1 MTGLRV
7 LVAAQAVSLAGSGI
21 NAAAVAYLVTVRSGV
36 PALGLVQ
43 GIPLVATVACAPWIG
58 VLVDRHDARRG
69 LVVSSTV
76 LAVLTALMLH
86 YGAWWYALVL
96 ALRTPWEVALSG
108 SLTRLLPAA
117 AARAGVPVAKAGGT
131 MSLTGRLATAIGVAA
146 GPFLAGTLGP
156 AVFVADAV
164 TFAVTAIAFHALRL
178 PAPATATRTGAG
190 VARQFREGLRYLHG
204 RPLALYTAALYTV
217 AGIAWGAKDTLYVAY
232 VDERLGL
239 SAEVWAGPYGAAA
252 LVGETAAAALIAS
265 GRLGRPERIP
275 AVATGAVLLLGGCLL
290 TAAATTSPPVAFAA
304 KVLEGAATN
313 VVGVLAVTFVS
324 LLAAEQLRGRMKT
337 LLTTANR
344 VSLGGAKGALP
355 PLAGGLG
362 VQSAYAAAGAVVLA
376 GVALAALLLRRRPA
390 PRPVVQR

>member
-1 MTGLRV
+1 M
-7 LVAAQAVSLAGSGI
+7 AAQAVSLAGSGI

-69 LVVSSTV
+69 LVVSSAV
-76 LAVLTALMLH
+76 LAVLTA
-86 YGAWWYALVL
+86 
-96 ALRTPWEVALSG
+96 
-108 SLTRLLPAA
+108 AA
-117 AARAGVPVAKAGGT
+117 
-131 MSLTGRLATAIGVAA
+131 GVAA

-156 AVFVADAV
+156 AVFVADV
-164 TFAVTAIAFHALRL
+164 LTFAVTAVAFQALRL

-204 RPLALYTAALYTV
+204 RPLACYTAALYTV
-217 AGIAWGAKDTLYVAY
+217 AGIAWGAKNTLYVAY

-239 SAEVWAGPYGAAA
+239 SADVWAGPYGATA
-252 LVGETAAAALIAS
+252 LVGEPAAAALIAS

-290 TAAATTSPPVAFAA
+290 TASATTSPPVAFAA

-324 LLAAEQLRGRMKT
+324 LLAAEHLRGRMKT

-362 VQSAYAAAGAVVLA
+362 VHSAHAAAGAVVLA

-390 PRPVVQR
+390 QPGDGVDGHTHRSQRATGNSA

>member
-1 MTGLRV
+1 MTGLRI
-7 LVAAQAVSLAGSGI
+7 LMAAQAVSLAGSGI

-43 GIPLVATVACAPWIG
+43 GIPLVATVVCAPWIG

-69 LVVSSTV
+69 LVVSSAV

-96 ALRTPWEVALSG
+96 AVRTPWEVALSG

-117 AARAGVPVAKAGGT
+117 AARAAVPVAKASGT
-131 MSLTGRLATAIGVAA
+131 MSLTGRLATAAGVAV

-156 AVFVADAV
+156 AVFLADAV
-164 TFAVTAIAFHALRL
+164 TFAVTALAFHGLRL
-178 PAPATATRTGAG
+178 PAPATATRTGSS
-190 VARQFREGLRYLHG
+190 VARQFHEGLRYLHG
-204 RPLALYTAALYTV
+204 RPLALYTAVLYTV

-239 SAEVWAGPYGAAA
+239 SAHVWAGPYGAAA
-252 LVGETAAAALIAS
+252 LAGETAAAALIAS

-304 KVLEGAATN
+304 KMLEGAATN

-324 LLAAEQLRGRMKT
+324 LLAAEHMRGRMKT

-344 VSLGGAKGALP
+344 VSLGGAKGVLP
-355 PLAGGLG
+355 PLAGVLG
-362 VQSAYAAAGAVVLA
+362 VHSAYAAAGAVVLA
-376 GVALAALLLRRRPA
+376 GPALAALLLRRRL
-390 PRPVVQR
+390 RSL

>member
-1 MTGLRV
+1 M
-7 LVAAQAVSLAGSGI
+7 
-21 NAAAVAYLVTVRSGV
+21 
-36 PALGLVQ
+36 Q
-43 GIPLVATVACAPWIG
+43 GIPLVATVVCAPWIG

-96 ALRTPWEVALSG
+96 AVRTPWEVALSG

-117 AARAGVPVAKAGGT
+117 AARAAVPVAKASGT
-131 MSLTGRLATAIGVAA
+131 MSLTGRLATAAGVAA

-156 AVFVADAV
+156 AD
-164 TFAVTAIAFHALRL
+164 
-178 PAPATATRTGAG
+178 
-190 VARQFREGLRYLHG
+190 
-204 RPLALYTAALYTV
+204 V

-239 SAEVWAGPYGAAA
+239 PAHVWAGPYGAAA
-252 LVGETAAAALIAS
+252 LAGETAAAALIAS

-324 LLAAEQLRGRMKT
+324 LLAAEHLRGRMKT

-355 PLAGGLG
+355 PLAGVLG
-362 VQSAYAAAGAVVLA
+362 VHSAYAAAGAVVLA
-376 GVALAALLLRRRPA
+376 GPALAALLLRRRPA
-390 PRPVVQR
+390 PP